1 LFRCLGALW
10 PVPPGG
16 VITKPGGNQAGLN
29 ESVFYLPQRPYSV
42 LGTLRDQLS
51 YPAPREVAR
60 GISKEL
66 LKELLDEVDLGYLM
80 DRKVGVDDEQEV
92 NWEDVLSLGEKQRLA
107 AARLFFHEPKFAILD
122 ECTSGVS
129 ALMEK
134 RLYETCERR
143 GITCITISHR
153 PVLEQYHDVVLNILA
168 DGKGGW
174 EWRETKRGQLKSHKP
189 AAAGAAVKSSQQQQD
204 TGESA
209 LGGYSASYA
218 TAPAEGA
225 AVLERRLQKERSAA
239 YMESEGTP
247 RPMPVASTTQ
257 RLTDV
262 LKRFAPLGAS
272 LRDGEN
278 RRILLLGGMIVSK
291 TVLADAIARYDG
303 YIVSTVLHS
312 DWWMFIKAVAAGAFF
327 RTFLAFFDAQ
337 ILKHKWFLNLEWR
350 RRLTEYLMDIYFS
363 GNIFYDIK
371 NRDSRIKDPDE
382 RISEQV
388 EQLSIALTDLWTALL
403 KPAFDILFNTVML
416 YRALGASGVG
426 LTTGYMVGFG
436 GGRAPCRC

>member
-1 LFRCLGALW
+1 MYA
-10 PVPPGG
+10 
-16 VITKPGGNQAGLN
+16 
-29 ESVFYLPQRPYSV
+29 
-42 LGTLRDQLS
+42 
-51 YPAPREVAR
+51 
-60 GISKEL
+60 SK
-66 LKELLDEVDLGYLM
+66 KG
-80 DRKVGVDDEQEV
+80 
-92 NWEDVLSLGEKQRLA
+92 LA

-174 EWRETKRGQLKSHKP
+174 EWRETKRGIAKRLGQSKVLKE
-189 AAAGAAVKSSQQQQD
+189 QE
-204 TGESA
+204 TGEKE
-209 LGGYSASYA
+209 LGGYNAAYA
-218 TAPAEGA
+218 NAPSEGA
-225 AVLERRLQKERSAA
+225 AVLERRLQKERSAK
-239 YMESEGTP
+239 YLENEGKT
-247 RPMPVASTTQ
+247 RPMPTASTMQ
-257 RLTDV
+257 RLQDV
-262 LKRFAPLGAS
+262 LKRFAPMGAS
-272 LRDGEN
+272 LKDQEN
-278 RRILLLGGMIVSK
+278 QRILLLAGMIVSK

-303 YIVSTVLHS
+303 YIVSTVLKS
-312 DWWMFIKAVAAGAFF
+312 DWWVFIKAVAAGAFF

-350 RRLTEYLMDIYFS
+350 RRLTEYLMNIYLS

-382 RISEQV
+382 RIAEQV
-388 EQLSIALTDLWTALL
+388 EQLSIAVTDLWTALL
-403 KPAFDILFNTVML
+403 KPAFDIMFNTVML

-426 LTTGYMVGFG
+426 FVLFFLSLFLCLFSHVHFF
-436 GGRAPCRC
+436 